1 MNQSYRALGCVAALT
16 AVLSSSLPV
25 AALAAPRGL
34 GSLVGMRQSEA
45 SDALR
50 ERGYRYAPDRDRDRD
65 RREASWWNE
74 RNRQCVIVISGR
86 GRVSDGVDAKPGDCG
101 EKDKKDNTGKIVAG
115 ALIAGAVV
123 AVAAAS
129 AEDARRKEEAERRG
143 EYSPVK
149 GVTCWRRER
158 VCNDA
163 RGRSEAWTQYEFPA
177 PASMPPRR

>member
-1 MNQSYRALGCVAALT
+1 MNQTYRAAGCVAALT
-16 AVLSSSLPV
+16 AVLSSSLPT

-50 ERGYRYAPDRDRDRD
+50 ERGYRYASDRD
-65 RREASWWNE
+65 RREASWWNA
-74 RNRQCVIVISGR
+74 RDRQCVIVVFNR
-86 GRVSDGVDAKPGDCG
+86 GRVSDIANTRPGDCG

-129 AEDARRKEEAERRG
+129 AEDARRKEEEAERRG

-177 PASMPPRR
+177 AAPTPPRR

>member
-1 MNQSYRALGCVAALT
+1 
-16 AVLSSSLPV
+16 
-25 AALAAPRGL
+25 
-34 GSLVGMRQSEA
+34 MRQWEA

-50 ERGYRYAPDRDRDRD
+50 ERGYRYASDQGRRD
-65 RREASWWNE
+65 ASWWNE
-74 RNRQCVIVISGR
+74 RDRQCVIVISNR
-86 GRVSDGVDAKPGDCG
+86 GRVSDVVAAKPGDCG
-101 EKDKKDNTGKIVAG
+101 QKDKKDNTGKIVAG

-143 EYSPVK
+143 EYSPAK

-158 VCNDA
+158 VCNDS

-177 PASMPPRR
+177 PASSSPRR